1 MLAVGI
7 RQTLALALHL
17 RGNGGDHDQLVVP
30 GVDTAGVG
38 GAGAGRRAA
47 DALLA
52 APGHDTIRKQVA
64 DLKDIGLVNPSHGY
78 CHWVHL
84 HQK

>member
-1 MLAVGI
+1 MLAAGL
-7 RQTLALALHL
+7 RQALALALHL

-38 GAGAGRRAA
+38 GAGAGRWAA

-52 APGHDTIRKQVA
+52 ATGHETIRKQVA
-64 DLKDIGLVNPSHGY
+64 HLKDV
-78 CHWVHL
+78 
-84 HQK
+84 